1 MRLRRLLIEQYGNF
15 ECLDLAL
22 AAEPGRI
29 NLIVAPN
36 GAGKSVLRQAFHD
49 LLFGYGPKTRMNFR
63 YSKGLNLQ
71 AEAITQSG
79 EDLQFGWRHPGGRA
93 FDGADATAAT
103 RFGAALGGIKPPQ
116 LENLFA
122 LDTARLR
129 AGGEELA
136 QGGDSLGLALLSGT
150 GELMSAKTARAELGA
165 RRDEI
170 WAGTRLSGRPLAKA
184 ARSLDDARKKAR
196 GAVQLPVQRVRE
208 MSALEA
214 ERARLDAARET
225 HAAMQAKA
233 SRLARIDRT
242 RRFLEEHRAA
252 AFWLAEHQDAPVLA
266 PTLADDL
273 AAARRQAS
281 LTAAK
286 LTDAEQ
292 AVATETASLAALVL
306 DQPALDRADEL
317 SGLEAARG
325 STAKAAA
332 DIVGVRAKLSDHL
345 TAIATALRD
354 LGAAI
359 PVEQAATLLPRRA
372 DEAAARQLIAEH
384 TSRQQAHESAARR
397 VRQAQL
403 ALDRLAEESV
413 AAPAALDAL
422 EILVQTIRADRDP
435 ARHLA
440 ETAQA
445 AAKATAD
452 ETAALAAIPGWPGTM
467 AELRAQPTPSLPAF
481 ERLDKDRTLA
491 AAALREVEGERD
503 RLAETRRQWTRTLQ
517 EMDEQPLPS
526 QTAIAQ
532 ARIRRDGVWTLIFRQ
547 AFKGETV
554 DAAERQAL
562 AGGDPLEL
570 AFPSLI
576 RTADDL
582 VDKRLEELPRAKE
595 QERLTRE
602 LLRTAAAQDHLD
614 AACETARQAL
624 DAAERAFAVQCTAL
638 GLDHQSSIADIRH
651 TLAQRSAALTAGRA
665 ADLARGTHQAVL
677 DAQAKWTGQLRH
689 LLPTLGD
696 APFTALLAA
705 ADARLRA
712 EAEAKEAR
720 IQHAANQRNAVQAL
734 AEANADLQAATAA
747 LDDWRQLW
755 ADCLT
760 SLGRPATETP
770 AATEAVLQCLTGLAS
785 SHAAASSLGQRVADM
800 EHDIAAFGDS
810 VTALAGQLGVEP
822 GPDSFATARRLIA
835 RHESAQKQRTL
846 FESATSRQT
855 KTKEALRL
863 ATERER
869 TARRELDAI
878 IAACGATD
886 GEDAERRIA
895 LSRERARQ
903 EDARDA
909 AAAGLATNGDG
920 LSLAELHAD
929 AESVTADKASGERRE
944 TEIALA
950 AARDASEA
958 AARKVSEL
966 ERALD
971 AAATATDLSESI
983 RSQEGAAATFGRLL
997 DDYLV
1002 LSLAEQMLARS
1013 VAEVEAKAGSNGV
1026 SRIAAAFAR
1035 VTNDDYT
1042 IESEEG
1048 PEGKTILIAVER
1060 RWPNEKKALAQ
1071 LSEGTRDQLYLALR
1085 IVAIEDHTRAA
1096 AALPF
1101 VADDILQTFDDARAL
1116 AALHALLALSQHTQI
1131 IVLTHHPHLA
1141 ALAATLPPGSVHLAA
1156 L

>member
-1 MRLRRLLIEQYGNF
+1 MLIEQYGNF
-15 ECLDLAL
+15 ERLDLSF
-22 AAEPGRI
+22 AAERGRI

-71 AEAITQSG
+71 AEAQTQSG
-79 EDLQFGWRHPGGRA
+79 ESLTFGWRHPGGRA
-93 FDGADATAAT
+93 FDEADATAAA

-116 LENLFA
+116 LESLFA

-150 GELMSAKTARAELGA
+150 GELMSAKSARAELAA
-165 RRDEI
+165 RRNSVWE
-170 WAGTRLSGRPLAKA
+170 GSKLHSRPLARA
-184 ARSLDDARKKAR
+184 AKTLEDARKQVR
-196 GAVQLPVQRVRE
+196 SAVQLPIQRTRE
-208 MSALEA
+208 VSTLEA
-214 ERARLDAARET
+214 EIARLKEARET

-252 AFWLAEHQDAPVLA
+252 AGWLAEHQDAPVLA
-266 PTLADDL
+266 DTLADEL
-273 AAARRQAS
+273 AAARREAS

-292 AVATETASLAALVL
+292 AVATEAASLAAIVL
-306 DQPALDRADEL
+306 DQPALDRAHEL
-317 SGLEAARG
+317 SGLQAALGR
-325 STAKAAA
+325 TEKAAGDVVKVHA
-332 DIVGVRAKLSDHL
+332 EQTGHRAS
-345 TAIATALRD
+345 IATALRD

-359 PVEQAATLLPRRA
+359 PVDHAATLLPRRA
-372 DEAAARQLIAEH
+372 DEATARQLIAEY
-384 TSRQQAHESAARR
+384 TSRQQAHEAAERR

-403 ALDRLAEESV
+403 ALDRFAQESV

-445 AAKATAD
+445 AAQAAAAEAT
-452 ETAALAAIPGWPGTM
+452 ALAAIPGWSGTT
-467 AELRAQPTPSLPAF
+467 AELRTQPTPALPAF
-481 ERLDKDRTLA
+481 ERLDQERTA
-491 AAALREVEGERD
+491 AASALREVEGQRD
-503 RLAETRRQWTRTLQ
+503 RLAETRGEWTRTLQ
-517 EMDEQPLPS
+517 AMDEQPLPS
-526 QTAIAQ
+526 QGAIAQ
-532 ARIRRDGVWTLIFRQ
+532 ARTRRDAVWTLIFRQ
-547 AFKGETV
+547 AFKGETI

-562 AGGDPLEL
+562 AGSAPLEL

-582 VDKRLEELPRAKE
+582 VDKRVEELPRAKD
-595 QERLTRE
+595 QERIIRE
-602 LLRTAAAQDHLD
+602 LQRTAPHQDHLN
-614 AACETARQAL
+614 AAFETARQAL
-624 DAAERAFAVQCTAL
+624 NAAEDALAAQCMAL
-638 GLDHQSSIADIRH
+638 GLHRQSSLADIRH
-651 TLAQRSAALTAGRA
+651 ALTQRSAALTAGRT
-665 ADLARGTHQAVL
+665 ADLAREKHQAVL
-677 DAQAKWTGQLRH
+677 AAQAKWTGQLRH

-720 IQHAANQRNAVQAL
+720 IQHAANQRNAVRAL

-747 LDDWRQLW
+747 LNAWRQLW
-755 ADCLT
+755 TQCLT
-760 SLGRPATETP
+760 TLGRPATETP

-785 SHAAASSLGQRVADM
+785 AHAAASSLGQRVTDM
-800 EHDIAAFGDS
+800 EQDIAGFADT
-810 VTALAGQLGVEP
+810 VTALASELGVEP

-835 RHESAQKQRTL
+835 RHETAQKQRTL
-846 FESATSRQT
+846 FEAATGRQA
-855 KTKEALRL
+855 KTEEAFRH

-869 TARRELDAI
+869 NARQALDAI

-895 LSRERARQ
+895 ASRERDLQEKAR
-903 EDARDA
+903 AA
-909 AAAGLATNGDG
+909 AAAGLAKNGDG
-920 LSLAELHAD
+920 LSLAELQAD
-929 AESVTADKASGERRE
+929 ADSVTADQAAAERE
-944 TEIALA
+944 QTQAGLA

-958 AARKVSEL
+958 ASRKVSEL
-966 ERALD
+966 ERTLD
-971 AAATATDLSESI
+971 AASAATDLSESV

-1002 LSLAEQMLARS
+1002 LSLAEQMLAQS

-1042 IESEEG
+1042 IAGEEG
-1048 PEGKTILIAVER
+1048 PEGKTILIALER

-1085 IVAIEDHTRAA
+1085 IVAIEDHARAA
-1096 AALPF
+1096 APLPF
-1101 VADDILQTFDDARAL
+1101 VADDILQTFDDTRAL
-1116 AALHALLALSQHTQI
+1116 AALHALLDLSQHTQI

-1141 ALAATLPPGSVHLAA
+1141 ALAATLPPGSVHLAT